1 MPRIL
6 ISDELSPN
14 ATKVFER
21 RGVEVDRLPGL
32 TSEQLALR
40 IADYDGLAI
49 RSATKVTEQII
60 LGARNLKVIGRAG
73 IGVDNV
79 DLDVAT
85 AAGIVVMN
93 TPFGNAITTA
103 EHAISMICSL
113 AREITT
119 ADTSTQSGKWEKSR
133 FMGTEL
139 TGKNLGIIGCGNIGS
154 IVADRGQGLRMRVL
168 AFDPYLSEERA
179 QELGV
184 RKVDAETL
192 FRESDFITLHTP
204 LTDTTR
210 DIINSESISKMKTG
224 VRIVNCARG
233 GLIVESD
240 LKDALESGHVSGA
253 ALDVFKHDGARA
265 FARPPVYSKTSA
277 DAYTHARAQT

>member
-32 TSEQLALR
+32 TPEQLALR
-40 IADYDGLAI
+40 IGDYDGLAI

-139 TGKNLGIIGCGNIGS
+139 TGKNLGIIGCGNIG
-154 IVADRGQGLRMRVL
+154 
-168 AFDPYLSEERA
+168 
-179 QELGV
+179 
-184 RKVDAETL
+184 
-192 FRESDFITLHTP
+192 
-204 LTDTTR
+204 
-210 DIINSESISKMKTG
+210 
-224 VRIVNCARG
+224 
-233 GLIVESD
+233 
-240 LKDALESGHVSGA
+240 
-253 ALDVFKHDGARA
+253 
-265 FARPPVYSKTSA
+265 
-277 DAYTHARAQT
+277 

>member
-32 TSEQLALR
+32 TPEQLALR
-40 IADYDGLAI
+40 IGDYDGLAI

-93 TPFGNAITTA
+93 APFGNAITTA

-139 TGKNLGIIGCGNIGS
+139 TGKNLGIIGCGNIG
-154 IVADRGQGLRMRVL
+154 
-168 AFDPYLSEERA
+168 
-179 QELGV
+179 
-184 RKVDAETL
+184 
-192 FRESDFITLHTP
+192 
-204 LTDTTR
+204 
-210 DIINSESISKMKTG
+210 
-224 VRIVNCARG
+224 
-233 GLIVESD
+233 
-240 LKDALESGHVSGA
+240 
-253 ALDVFKHDGARA
+253 
-265 FARPPVYSKTSA
+265 
-277 DAYTHARAQT
+277 